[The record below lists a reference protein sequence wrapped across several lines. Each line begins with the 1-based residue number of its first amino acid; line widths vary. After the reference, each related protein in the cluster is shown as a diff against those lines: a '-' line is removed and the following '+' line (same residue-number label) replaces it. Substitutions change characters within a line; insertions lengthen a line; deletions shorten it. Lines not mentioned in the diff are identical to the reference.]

1 MSQKMEKS
9 SNIKRLSFF
18 VVVKISFYIHPLQK
32 YCNFANDEMLSALTE
47 TEENLSRD
55 GLCCAGKWKDLEMF
69 ETVIF
74 ILFFVLIVQS
84 HNLTS

>member
-55 GLCCAGKWKDLEMF
+55 GLCCAGDLEMF
-69 ETVIF
+69 EPVIF